1 MLFCGS
7 YLFVYCLSLIE
18 LSRILVPFLG
28 DQDQFAGTD
37 DTESAAAA
45 AGAAAAAAL
54 AAAERDGNYR
64 KYNQAV
70 KDPFYSS

>member
-1 MLFCGS
+1 
-7 YLFVYCLSLIE
+7 
-18 LSRILVPFLG
+18 LG
-28 DQDQFAGTD
+28 DQDQYAGTD